1 MKKVMFLGM
10 GAIGAG
16 FASQLYNG
24 GVKPIVICNEERK
37 KRYKKDGFIINKKRY
52 DFEYFLPEITDYK
65 ADIIFIAVKYQ
76 NLKESIELMKN
87 FINENTIIVS
97 LMNGI
102 DSESIIAETYG
113 IKHLVYSF
121 VIGIDAV
128 RENNILNFA
137 ANGTIVFGNDNGKE
151 DYKTNFIKDLFDET
165 GVDYKLS
172 DEILKKLWWK
182 FMVNVGINQVSSILN
197 APYGIFVNCKESS
210 DLMEEAMKEV
220 IDLSIAMNI
229 NLDYSAIDEFKVVLN
244 KLKPEGITSMLQDVK
259 AKRKTEVEM
268 LAGKVIDYGKKY
280 NVETPINNY
289 LFKMLKTIEFIN
301 KV

>member
-76 NLKESIELMKN
+76 NLKESIKLMKN

-102 DSESIIAETYG
+102 DSEAIIAETYG
-113 IKHLVYSF
+113 IEHLVYSF

-137 ANGTIVFGNDNGKE
+137 SNGTIIFGNKNGKE
-151 DYKTNFIKDLFDET
+151 DYKTNFIKSLFNET

-197 APYGIFVNCKESS
+197 APYGVFVNCKESS

-289 LFKMLKTIEFIN
+289 LFKMLKAIEFIN

>member
-24 GVKPIVICNEERK
+24 GVKPVVICNEDRK
-37 KRYKKDGFIINKKRY
+37 KRYEKDGFIINKKRY
-52 DFEYFLPEITDYK
+52 DFEYFLPETTDYK
-65 ADIIFIAVKYQ
+65 ADIIFVAVKYQ
-76 NLKESIELMKN
+76 NLNESIKLMKN
-87 FINENTIIVS
+87 FINDNTIIVS

-113 IKHLVYSF
+113 IEHLVHSF

-128 RENNILNFA
+128 RENNILNFV
-137 ANGTIVFGNDNGKE
+137 ANGTIVFGNGNGKE
-151 DYKTNFIKDLFDET
+151 DYKTDFIKNLFNET

-172 DEILKKLWWK
+172 NEILKKLWWK

-197 APYGIFVNCKESS
+197 APYGVFVNCKEAS

-220 IDLSIAMNI
+220 IALSIAMDI
-229 NLDYSAIDEFKVVLN
+229 NLDYSAIDEFNVFLN

-268 LAGKVIDYGKKY
+268 LAGKVIDFGKKY
-280 NVETPINNY
+280 NVKTPINNY

>member
-102 DSESIIAETYG
+102 DSEAIIAETYG
-113 IKHLVYSF
+113 IEHLVYSF

-137 ANGTIVFGNDNGKE
+137 SNGTIIFGNKNGKE
-151 DYKTNFIKDLFDET
+151 DYKTDYIQNLFNET

-197 APYGIFVNCKESS
+197 APYARC
-210 DLMEEAMKEV
+210 
-220 IDLSIAMNI
+220 
-229 NLDYSAIDEFKVVLN
+229 
-244 KLKPEGITSMLQDVK
+244 
-259 AKRKTEVEM
+259 
-268 LAGKVIDYGKKY
+268 
-280 NVETPINNY
+280 
-289 LFKMLKTIEFIN
+289 
-301 KV
+301 